1 LLKERWHSW
10 YLWGFTSITILG
22 AMISSIGTGYL
33 IHFGKWKLFHVSNL
47 LLICACSLSLIEC
60 IPLQM
65 ICRFFYGMAVG
76 AFTVIVPKFINETV
90 PQQLK
95 GPYGAMS

>member
-1 LLKERWHSW
+1 
-10 YLWGFTSITILG
+10 
-22 AMISSIGTGYL
+22 
-33 IHFGKWKLFHVSNL
+33 
-47 LLICACSLSLIEC
+47 
-60 IPLQM
+60 M